1 MDRLAEIQAILSDDA
16 QRAALSDEKLAELES
31 ELLSLF
37 DDIRQ
42 GKIEGVVRNDV
53 TKLREVSEAAKGIR
67 NEAGV
72 RIAAAETAAQEER
85 DREAEAERIAAEL
98 MPPKVETPAEEVPAE
113 PVAEIAPESVAEVA
127 PEPAAEPE
135 VPVAAA
141 PVLEPVGA
149 SAIPAAAPAPQASLA
164 TVGANVPAAS
174 QPAPRIE
181 NTKPRWEVGR
191 GEFVEWPELVDRIME
206 ANESF
211 GDDYYGPEQK
221 VRVGRIRREYAPE
234 RDLSEPGMN
243 ARTIEQ
249 RLGAVLDDAWAPDK
263 WADQALVASGG
274 FCAPPAV
281 AYDFPVISQAGR
293 PVWDGYLPKFRADRG
308 ALTFMTPFGISSIVT
323 STGQGA
329 GSALSVWTNTIDTT
343 PGGTTKPKQTI
354 ACPAQQTVTLQA
366 VVQQIQ
372 IGNFLGRAL
381 PELVSKFMT
390 EVNSAHA
397 RLGESLNLTDIDGAS
412 NAMTVAKLIGATG
425 DLVMSVRQAAARYRN
440 NQRMAP
446 DSRLRVLIPAWVIDF
461 IAADVAQRHAGDGLD
476 IFTVNEGWVRALFN
490 NMNVNVTFYQ
500 DAGANAT
507 QQLGPQGPTDI
518 RNWPLTVVWYL
529 FHEGA
534 FLGLD
539 GGTLDVG
546 LVRDSTLNG
555 TNNYQIFSE
564 SFEKVAFRGL
574 ESQKITQTICPTGEG
589 VTDHAALSCSAS

>member
-1 MDRLAEIQAILSDDA
+1 MDRLHEIQAILADDA
-16 QRAALSDEKLAELES
+16 QRAALSDTQVAELES
-31 ELLSLF
+31 ELLTLL
-37 DDIRQ
+37 DEVRK
-42 GKIEGVVRNDV
+42 GNVEGVARNDV
-53 TKLREVSEAAKGIR
+53 AKLREISDATKAIWSEAATRITAA
-67 NEAGV
+67 EA
-72 RIAAAETAAQEER
+72 AAAEEAE
-85 DREAEAERIAAEL
+85 REAEADRIAAEL
-98 MPPKVETPAEEVPAE
+98 MPPKAETPPEEVPAPE
-113 PVAEIAPESVAEVA
+113 PA
-127 PEPAAEPE
+127 PEPEPAPAPEATAPAEEP
-135 VPVAAA
+135 A

-149 SAIPAAAPAPQASLA
+149 AVVSQPSLA
-164 TVGANVPAAS
+164 ALAANVPPGS

-181 NTKPRWEVGR
+181 NTKPRWQVGR
-191 GEFVEWPELVDRIME
+191 DEFVEWPELVERVME

-211 GDDYYGPEQK
+211 FGDYFGPEQ
-221 VRVGRIRREYAPE
+221 RIPVGRLKQEYLPE
-234 RDLSEPGMN
+234 RDLSEPGLN

-249 RLGAVLDDAWAPDK
+249 RLSAVLGDGPNFKSGQENWDE
-263 WADQALVASGG
+263 ALVASGG

-281 AYDFPVISQAGR
+281 AYDFPVISQASR

-323 STGQGA
+323 STSTGA
-329 GSALSVWTNTIDTT
+329 GSAVSVWNNTIDTT

-366 VVQQIQ
+366 VVTQVQ
-372 IGNFLGRAL
+372 IGNFISRAL

-390 EVNSAHA
+390 EVSSAHA
-397 RLGESLNLTDIDGAS
+397 RAAENLNLTDIDGAS
-412 NAMTVAKLIGATG
+412 NAMTVAKFIGATA
-425 DLVMSVRQAAARYRN
+425 DLAMSIQQASSRYRN
-440 NQRMAP
+440 NQRMDPSA
-446 DSRLRVLIPAWVIDF
+446 RLRLLLPAWVVNF
-461 IAADVAQRHAGDGLD
+461 IAADIAQIHAGDGLD
-476 IFTVNEGWVRALFN
+476 RFLVNEAWVRSFFS

-507 QQLGPQGPTDI
+507 QQLGAQGPTDI
-518 RNWPLTVVWYL
+518 RNWPLTLVMYL

-534 FLGLD
+534 FVGLD

-589 VTDHAALSCSAS
+589 VVDHAALTCSAS